1 LSLKEAIAEETK
13 ARLLAGETPQVV
25 LAKMNTL
32 RQEFVTKGAR
42 GYWEQQLRLSD
53 GQQRLPESYA
63 RPFGKAVIYCYLGD
77 KDKAL
82 ANLEIAY
89 AARDTQ
95 MTVLGIDPEFDPL
108 RSDPRFTDLER
119 RVGILHR

>member
-1 LSLKEAIAEETK
+1 MLGHSERQSSIVTWETRTK
-13 ARLLAGETPQVV
+13 A
-25 LAKMNTL
+25 
-32 RQEFVTKGAR
+32 F
-42 GYWEQQLRLSD
+42 
-53 GQQRLPESYA
+53 
-63 RPFGKAVIYCYLGD
+63 
-77 KDKAL
+77 

-95 MTVLGIDPEFDPL
+95 MTELGIYPEFDPL

>member
-1 LSLKEAIAEETK
+1 MLGHS
-13 ARLLAGETPQVV
+13 
-25 LAKMNTL
+25 
-32 RQEFVTKGAR
+32 
-42 GYWEQQLRLSD
+42 
-53 GQQRLPESYA
+53 
-63 RPFGKAVIYCYLGD
+63 LGD

-95 MTVLGIDPEFDPL
+95 MTELGIYPEFDPP